1 MKPFEVIL
9 HLFQVDRPEDT
20 TLAATAASIT
30 NSTSSKSSST
40 TSAKASTKSA
50 KQPSKKSTELKPKP
64 LEVKK
69 ENIKFED
76 NSNKADDTNIDNDTN
91 NITEEQRKEELKEKF
106 TKILEDFIASDE
118 VQLDMSPKMNSFERM
133 LMHEVA
139 ESFNL
144 IHESVGEGKDRH
156 IVIKKKNADKTVV
169 KASTVEKPIK
179 TTSGAVNKPKNT
191 PKEPTTSDK
200 KNNSIA
206 IDVVTCSTCQKEIPK
221 CNIELHKLR
230 CAPPKVALPPPVKNN
245 EKSKKS
251 KKSKAKETTE
261 EDDFDAICEQFE
273 KLNKICNYDGCK
285 TKITIIGANCQ
296 FCRVR
301 FCLSHSMAEIHGCGD
316 AARTAARAQLVRD
329 GKIYPGSG
337 TPSTKTLDPVKRV
350 HVQRKLDKK
359 LASMAEGRKPKESS
373 KDKKK

>member
-1 MKPFEVIL
+1 MILFEVIVL
-9 HLFQVDRPEDT
+9 VIQVDRPEDT

-40 TSAKASTKSA
+40 TSTKGSTKSA
-50 KQPSKKSTELKPKP
+50 KQPSKKSTETKPKP

-69 ENIKFED
+69 EDIKVQD

-118 VQLDMSPKMNSFERM
+118 AQLDMSPKMNSFERM

-139 ESFNL
+139 ETFNV
-144 IHESVGEGKDRH
+144 IHESTGEGKDRH
-156 IVIKKKNADKTVV
+156 IVVKKKNTDNTV
-169 KASTVEKPIK
+169 KDSSVEKPIK
-179 TTSGAVNKPKNT
+179 NTSGAVNKPKNT

-200 KNNSIA
+200 KINSIA
-206 IDVVTCSTCQKEIPK
+206 IDVVTCSTCHKEIPK

-230 CAPPKVALPPPVKNN
+230 CAPPKVALPPPAKNN

-251 KKSKAKETTE
+251 KKSKAKEPE

-316 AARTAARAQLVRD
+316 AAKTAARAQLVRD

-359 LASMAEGRKPKESS
+359 LAAMAEGRKAKDSS